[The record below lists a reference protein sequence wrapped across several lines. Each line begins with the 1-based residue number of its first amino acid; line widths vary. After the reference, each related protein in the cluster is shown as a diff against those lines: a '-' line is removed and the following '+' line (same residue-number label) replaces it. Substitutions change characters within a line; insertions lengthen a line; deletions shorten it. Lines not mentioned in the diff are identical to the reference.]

1 MAPLW
6 RWSFQ
11 PLRVGSAIYNDQRN
25 EVGSIGGFVQDAGGD
40 AWLLSCAHVLAAG
53 DASPPSGSIVA
64 PDGRIL
70 ASAVNL
76 RLDAGLDA
84 AAVRLNTGVT
94 WTQAVVGLGPPGTMV
109 VDPIVG
115 MQVCKVG
122 AETTLTEGTVVQVGS
137 AEFIIE
143 PSAGFPADYE
153 LSARGDSGALW
164 LEISSRQPV
173 GLHRR
178 GSTGQGNFAA
188 AIPLRAALASLNLS
202 W

>member
-25 EVGSIGGFVQDAGGD
+25 EVGSIGGFARDAAGD
-40 AWLLSCAHVLAAG
+40 AWLLSCGHVLAAS
-53 DASPPSGSIVA
+53 DESPVAGSIVA
-64 PDGRIL
+64 PDGRVL
-70 ASAVNL
+70 ASASSL
-76 RLDAGLDA
+76 RIDAGLDA
-84 AAVRLNTGVT
+84 AAARLNAGVT
-94 WTQAVVGLGPPGTMV
+94 WTQAVVGLGMPGTKPI
-109 VDPIVG
+109 DPVVG

-122 AETTLTEGTVVQVGS
+122 AETTLTEGTVVQVGA

-188 AIPLRAALASLNLS
+188 AIPIKAALVALSLS